1 MITVFKYVEG
11 CWKEDSDQLYSKST
25 DKAQKKMIALIWNK
39 EGLG

>member
-11 CWKEDSDQLYSKST
+11 CCKDDSDQLYSKST
-25 DKAQKKMIALIWNK
+25 DKAWKNMIVLIWNK